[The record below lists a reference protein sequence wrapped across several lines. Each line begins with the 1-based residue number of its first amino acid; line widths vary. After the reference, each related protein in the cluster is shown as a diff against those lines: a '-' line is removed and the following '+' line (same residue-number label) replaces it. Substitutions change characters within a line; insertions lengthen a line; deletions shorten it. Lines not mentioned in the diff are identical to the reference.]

1 MEDQKLSLR
10 GGPFH
15 SLERRGEMRI
25 TEKNKKKE
33 IIKDQKD
40 LRNFVINYL
49 FEKIALNLYRSHDLC
64 TTDLQMMDPNV
75 KEHRRKGAANCHR
88 KMAGR
93 KRLGRTKSNAPLS
106 IN

>member
-15 SLERRGEMRI
+15 SLERREEMRI

-33 IIKDQKD
+33 MIKDQKD

-49 FEKIALNLYRSHDLC
+49 FEKISFESL
-64 TTDLQMMDPNV
+64 
-75 KEHRRKGAANCHR
+75 
-88 KMAGR
+88 
-93 KRLGRTKSNAPLS
+93 
-106 IN
+106 

>member
-1 MEDQKLSLR
+1 MENQKLSLR

-15 SLERRGEMRI
+15 SLERREEMRI
-25 TEKNKKKE
+25 TEKIKK